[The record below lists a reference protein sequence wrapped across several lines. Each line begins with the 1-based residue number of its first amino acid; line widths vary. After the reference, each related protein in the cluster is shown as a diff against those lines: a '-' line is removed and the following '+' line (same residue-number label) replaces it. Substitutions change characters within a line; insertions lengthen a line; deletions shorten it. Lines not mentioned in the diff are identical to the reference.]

1 VERAKYSRRRRR
13 RRGRGRG
20 SYPAQLRCLAG
31 GGNTEASGELRE
43 LFGSWTAILL
53 IFPLFLFCSFSFS
66 LSLLL
71 SRGIVEILRSLIFLQ
86 GFFFSSKICVLWL
99 NWFVGE

>member
-1 VERAKYSRRRRR
+1 L
-13 RRGRGRG
+13 RGGDVW
-20 SYPAQLRCLAG
+20 LAIE
-31 GGNTEASGELRE
+31 TVEASGELRE
-43 LFGSWTAILL
+43 LLGSWTAILL

-86 GFFFSSKICVLWL
+86 RVSFLFKNMC
-99 NWFVGE
+99 FVAKLVCR